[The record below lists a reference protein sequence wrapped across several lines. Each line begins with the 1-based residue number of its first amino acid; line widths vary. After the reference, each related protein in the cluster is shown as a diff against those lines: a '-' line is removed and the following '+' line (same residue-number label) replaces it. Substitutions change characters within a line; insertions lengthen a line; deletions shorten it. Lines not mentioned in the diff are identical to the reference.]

1 MMIFLLL
8 LLLFSYITSH
18 LYKLISQNRAN
29 SCCYMLHY
37 ECYKG
42 TEDRKLDTETC
53 AKIVLRNKNLGL
65 QEYRFLLQTIVS
77 SGLGEETY
85 GPRNVL
91 EGREATPLLTDS
103 LSEFDDIAFDT
114 LDALFANTRISPTD
128 IDILVVNVALF
139 SPEPSLTSRVVNR
152 YKMREDIKT
161 FNLSGMGCSASIVA
175 IDLVRQLFKSRGE
188 ALAIVVSTES
198 LGPNWYCG
206 KERSMILSN
215 CLFRSGGCS
224 MLLTNNGSLKG
235 KAVMKLKQSVR
246 THLGADDEAYN
257 CCIQM
262 EDKLGHEG
270 FLLTKGLP
278 KAAAIAFTLN
288 LRVLVPKILP
298 VKDLLRYVLHTYSR
312 NKAKRGGTPSLQA
325 AGEGL
330 NMKAGI
336 QHFCIHPGGRAVID
350 GVGKSLGLNDYDLEP
365 SRMAL
370 QRFGNTSAGG
380 LWYVLG
386 YMETKKRLK
395 RGDRIFMIGFG
406 AGFKCNTCVWE
417 VTRDLGDEN
426 VWEDC
431 IDSYPLP
438 PLNVSPF
445 LEKFSWI
452 NDDDLTHVDFSSVFD
467 KSSEVFWLT
476 MFEDSRDSRLALMF
490 LAFRRTTIVSDWIQ
504 SLNPQRTLALC
515 EDLVSS
521 FRASRSDK
529 RSVISSIS
537 DLIESA
543 RRKNS
548 TILGLSLAGASS
560 GELVPPPQSNYA
572 SRGRV
577 EKEKRLVGE
586 RAEVWDLVGGWE
598 GKKGR
603 LTATAMKKMMRFC
616 PDRIDSMRLPTTELE
631 SPPANCSSDF
641 TTVRQLI
648 ASTKA
653 AAEELTLASS
663 PPPIMLEAA
672 PLLLSTIDPT
682 RERLTLAPT
691 LLSAT
696 NWELPVTDMRRG
708 VKY

>member
-1 MMIFLLL
+1 MMIFL
-8 LLLFSYITSH
+8 LLLFSYITFH
-18 LYKLISQNRAN
+18 LYKLIFQNRAH

-42 TEDRKLDTETC
+42 TEDRMLNTETC
-53 AKIVLRNKNLGL
+53 AKIVMRNKNLGL

-91 EGREATPLLTDS
+91 EGREATPVLTDS

-114 LDALFANTRISPTD
+114 LDALFAKTKISPTD
-128 IDILVVNVALF
+128 IDILVVNVSLF

-161 FNLSGMGCSASIVA
+161 FNISGMGCSASIVA
-175 IDLVRQLFKSRGE
+175 IDLVQQLFKSHSK

-198 LGPNWYCG
+198 IAPNWYCG

-235 KAVMKLKQSVR
+235 KAVMKLNQLVR
-246 THLGADDEAYN
+246 THLGANDEAYN

-270 FLLTKGLP
+270 FLLTKGLT
-278 KAAAIAFTLN
+278 KAAAIAFKLN

-298 VKDLLRYVLHTYSR
+298 LKDLLRYVLHTYR
-312 NKAKRGGTPSLQA
+312 RKKAKGGVAPSLEA

-336 QHFCIHPGGRAVID
+336 QHFCIHPGGRSVID

-370 QRFGNTSAGG
+370 HRFGNTSAGG

-386 YMETKKRLK
+386 YMEAKKRLK

-406 AGFKCNTCVWE
+406 AGFKCNNCVWE
-417 VTRDLGDEN
+417 VTRDLGDGN
-426 VWEDC
+426 VWGDC
-431 IDSYPLP
+431 IASYPLP

-452 NDDDLTHVDFSSVFD
+452 NDEGRTDVDLTS
-467 KSSEVFWLT
+467 
-476 MFEDSRDSRLALMF
+476 
-490 LAFRRTTIVSDWIQ
+490 AFNKV
-504 SLNPQRTLALC
+504 
-515 EDLVSS
+515 
-521 FRASRSDK
+521 
-529 RSVISSIS
+529 
-537 DLIESA
+537 
-543 RRKNS
+543 
-548 TILGLSLAGASS
+548 
-560 GELVPPPQSNYA
+560 
-572 SRGRV
+572 
-577 EKEKRLVGE
+577 
-586 RAEVWDLVGGWE
+586 
-598 GKKGR
+598 
-603 LTATAMKKMMRFC
+603 
-616 PDRIDSMRLPTTELE
+616 
-631 SPPANCSSDF
+631 
-641 TTVRQLI
+641 
-648 ASTKA
+648 
-653 AAEELTLASS
+653 
-663 PPPIMLEAA
+663 
-672 PLLLSTIDPT
+672 
-682 RERLTLAPT
+682 
-691 LLSAT
+691 
-696 NWELPVTDMRRG
+696 
-708 VKY
+708 